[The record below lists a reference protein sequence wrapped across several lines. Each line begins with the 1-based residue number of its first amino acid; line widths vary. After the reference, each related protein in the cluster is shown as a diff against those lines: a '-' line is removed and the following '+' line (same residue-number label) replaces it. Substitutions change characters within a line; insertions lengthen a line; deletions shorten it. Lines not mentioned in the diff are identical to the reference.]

1 MLIYMYF
8 NVLLVSIIRQLTSL
22 VPSVVIHL
30 VRRPQFE
37 ICLKVNGAEVGGGVQ
52 VKPMTRVVSSNSVVD
67 TA

>member
-1 MLIYMYF
+1 MHYT
-8 NVLLVSIIRQLTSL
+8 VLLVSIIRQLTSL
-22 VPSVVIHL
+22 VPSVVVHM

-37 ICLKVNGAEVGGGVQ
+37 ICFKVNGAEVGGGVQ